1 MRLRIAMLALASI
14 LIGAEAVQAQW
25 GRGGRGY
32 GRGGTGFYAGY
43 GNPYSGFS
51 VGVGNAPRYYGYGYG
66 SPNYGYNRGYGP
78 RYTYVPST
86 MYYGPNTTYVPNAV
100 YEPNVFPSTTYVE
113 PQTGITPA
121 SATVNAPTGMK
132 ITEVFDNGAARKT
145 SLQKG
150 DIITAVGST
159 RTQSLEELQQALATT
174 NGPVEVSYFNGMTM
188 KAEKTRVTPKDGRI
202 GVVVVPAYL
211 P

>member
-1 MRLRIAMLALASI
+1 MRLRITMLALACI
-14 LIGAEAVQAQW
+14 LLGADAVQAQW

-66 SPNYGYNRGYGP
+66 SPYFGYNRFYSP
-78 RYTYVPST
+78 SYTYVPNTTYLPS
-86 MYYGPNTTYVPNAV
+86 TTYVPNAV

-113 PQTGITPA
+113 PQSGITPA
-121 SATVNAPTGMK
+121 SVTVNAPTGMK

-145 SLQKG
+145 GLKKG

-159 RTQSLEELQQALATT
+159 RTQSLEELQQALAAA

-188 KAEKTRVTPKDGRI
+188 KAEKTMVTPKDGRI
-202 GVVVVPAYL
+202 GVFVEPAYL